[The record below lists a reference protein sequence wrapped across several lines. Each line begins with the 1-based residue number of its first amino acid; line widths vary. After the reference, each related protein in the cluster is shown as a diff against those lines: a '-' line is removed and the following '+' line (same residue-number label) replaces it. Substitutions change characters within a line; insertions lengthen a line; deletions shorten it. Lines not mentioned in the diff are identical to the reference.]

1 MFCTTFAILTLPCY
15 LILNKMMLDL
25 TGKGMFQRGVNH
37 DWRCFWCSSYML
49 LWCCPYGALL
59 CKVVLK
65 ELTLFYKQLW
75 LDTSLQI
82 WFYIHDFQGS
92 KLLNA
97 CIGLVVWPNVFQWI
111 FNFCHWYIVHIPL
124 VKDQSSFY
132 QVCRI

>member
-1 MFCTTFAILTLPCY
+1 MFCTTFAILNLPCY

-37 DWRCFWCSSYML
+37 DWHCFWCTSYML
-49 LWCCPYGALL
+49 LWCCPNGTLL

-92 KLLNA
+92 KLLNG
-97 CIGLVVWPNVFQWI
+97 CLGLVVWPNLFQWI

-124 VKDQSSFY
+124 VKDQRSFY
-132 QVCRI
+132 QICRI